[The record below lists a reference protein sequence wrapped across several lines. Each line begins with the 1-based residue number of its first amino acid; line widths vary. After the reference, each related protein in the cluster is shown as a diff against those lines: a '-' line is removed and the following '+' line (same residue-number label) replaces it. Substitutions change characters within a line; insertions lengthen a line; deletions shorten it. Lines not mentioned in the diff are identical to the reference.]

1 MEPSPVVF
9 RTKVDGWLVAVLAV
23 AAVGVLGAAAAAFL
37 ADPATG
43 WLLLASMGGAVLLVA
58 VLSVPT
64 EYAVTGEAVVSRYGV
79 LRKRIPLADIERV
92 YPTWNP
98 LSAPA
103 WSLDRLGVRYRTGGR
118 WHGLALISPV
128 RQEAFLSLLAE
139 RAGLRADGTGLTRGA
154 PPA

>member
-1 MEPSPVVF
+1 MMEPPPVVF

-23 AAVGVLGAAAAAFL
+23 AVVGVLGSSVAAFR

-43 WLLLASMGGAVLLVA
+43 WFILAAMGGAVLLVA
-58 VLSVPT
+58 ALSVPT
-64 EYAVTGEAVVSRYGV
+64 EYAVTGEELVIRSG
-79 LRKRIPLADIERV
+79 LFRKRIPLADIERV

-118 WHGLALISPV
+118 WPSLALISPV
-128 RQEAFLSLLAE
+128 RQ
-139 RAGLRADGTGLTRGA
+139 
-154 PPA
+154 